1 MSAGTGVQHSEFNA
15 NADQTVKL
23 LQIWLF
29 PNKKNVTPRYGQ
41 MTIDMVKRHNN
52 FQQIL
57 SPDPDD
63 PGVWI
68 HQDAWFSLG
77 TFDENFEMD
86 YQIKKQGNGVYA
98 FIIKGSV
105 TVDGHEL
112 SIRDGLGI
120 WDTDK
125 INLKFNTP
133 DTEVLL
139 MDIPMEI

>member
-1 MSAGTGVQHSEFNA
+1 
-15 NADQTVKL
+15 
-23 LQIWLF
+23 
-29 PNKKNVTPRYGQ
+29 
-41 MTIDMVKRHNN
+41 
-52 FQQIL
+52 
-57 SPDPDD
+57 
-63 PGVWI
+63 
-68 HQDAWFSLG
+68 
-77 TFDENFEMD
+77 MD

-125 INLKFNTP
+125 INFKFNTP